1 VCVGGGL
8 GPLSSGSVFKL
19 QGTDGRTK
27 EISRV
32 THQNKPKS
40 IFFVAIFFGKTTF
53 DVKTAIKMLE
63 ILAKDC
69 KIYFYPT
76 TS

>member
-1 VCVGGGL
+1 MY
-8 GPLSSGSVFKL
+8 
-19 QGTDGRTK
+19 
-27 EISRV
+27 
-32 THQNKPKS
+32 
-40 IFFVAIFFGKTTF
+40 FFVAIFFGKTTF